1 MLNYHEALH
10 LLGGDMKL
18 SQVWNIG
25 PPALIS
31 NISVMTMSSSKAQI
45 WPGHVCASN
54 PLMALSKGSHRSSLL
69 PLYSALSS
77 HPALLG
83 HTVVFVTCVCAI
95 CQHAW
100 PPGLFLF
107 IHDVSALVPSPS
119 GPFFQAEEWTCLV
132 PEAVLLPLFIL
143 QWHVF
148 LVSPSKQQGLCLPHF
163 VFPVPCM
170 VSGAQYMLNRCLLN
184 KGIDWP
190 FIDKKISA
198 FNC

>member
-45 WPGHVCASN
+45 WPGHVCASG

-69 PLYSALSS
+69 PLCSALSS

-95 CQHAW
+95 CPACLATW
-100 PPGLFLF
+100 
-107 IHDVSALVPSPS
+107 LVPLHPWCLSSSAISIRPLLSGWGVDLPCSPGNTIAS
-119 GPFFQAEEWTCLV
+119 VYLAMTCFLG
-132 PEAVLLPLFIL
+132 FSL
-143 QWHVF
+143 QTTRS
-148 LVSPSKQQGLCLPHF
+148 VSSSFCLPSTLHGLWCT
-163 VFPVPCM
+163 VH
-170 VSGAQYMLNRCLLN
+170 AQ
-184 KGIDWP
+184 
-190 FIDKKISA
+190 
-198 FNC
+198 